1 MQERGRLNLADNVYE
16 GMFLLDSNKYA
27 SNPEGTTKS
36 VIGILEKNGATILAS
51 RPWQDGKLAFPIDG
65 HKKGLY
71 FLAYF
76 RMDGVALPEV
86 NRSCKLNESVIRQ
99 LILQVEPA
107 LVEPLLAS
115 ATGEGAALSK
125 FHDDDRDDMLGGG
138 DRGRGRDRGDRE
150 ARD

>member
-1 MQERGRLNLADNVYE
+1 MADNVYE

-36 VIGILEKNGATILAS
+36 VLGILEKNGATILAS

-76 RMDGVALPEV
+76 KMDGVSLPEV

-125 FHDDDRDDMLGGG
+125 FHDDDRDDGPPS
-138 DRGRGRDRGDRE
+138 RGRDRE
-150 ARD
+150 ERD

>member
-1 MQERGRLNLADNVYE
+1 MAENVYE
-16 GMFLLDSNKYA
+16 GMFLLDSNTYA

-36 VIGILEKNGATILAS
+36 VLGILEKNGATVLAS
-51 RPWQDGKLAFPIDG
+51 RPWQDGKLAYPIDG

-86 NRSCKLNESVIRQ
+86 NRSCKLNDSVIRL

-125 FHDDDRDDMLGGG
+125 FHDDDRDEGMGGM
-138 DRGRGRDRGDRE
+138 DRGRGRDHREPRDRDS
-150 ARD
+150 RD

>member
-1 MQERGRLNLADNVYE
+1 LADNVYE

-36 VIGILEKNGATILAS
+36 VLGILEKNGATILAS
-51 RPWQDGKLAFPIDG
+51 RPWQDGKLAYPIEG

-76 RMDGVALPEV
+76 RMDGVALPEI

-107 LVEPLLAS
+107 LVDPLLAS

-125 FHDDDRDDMLGGG
+125 FHDDDRDEGMEGM
-138 DRGRGRDRGDRE
+138 DRGRGRDSRDRGDRD
-150 ARD
+150 RS